1 MDKLQLKAQIIKSAY
16 EAYDQTI
23 EMHRKT
29 EQDMADDATDP
40 QDDNFEM
47 SDDSNK
53 LEALDDVEQ
62 LAEIV
67 DERQDELIDLEKMIP
82 TIHDKVTIGSVIKT
96 NQRNFFVGES
106 IPEFKVD
113 GTTYTGISPEAPI
126 FKAFEGKTAGDT
138 ITFRDMEYK
147 IEAIF

>member
-29 EQDMADDATDP
+29 EQDMADDAIDP

-53 LEALDDVEQ
+53 LETLDEVEQ

-82 TIHDKVTIGSVIKT
+82 TIHDKVTIGSVIMTDK
-96 NQRNFFVGES
+96 RNFFVGES
-106 IPEFKVD
+106 VPEFKVQ
-113 GTTYTGISPEAPI
+113 GVIYTGISPEAPI
-126 FKAFEGKTAGDT
+126 FKAFEGKTSGDT
-138 ITFRDMEYK
+138 VAFRDVQYK
-147 IEAIF
+147 IQEIF